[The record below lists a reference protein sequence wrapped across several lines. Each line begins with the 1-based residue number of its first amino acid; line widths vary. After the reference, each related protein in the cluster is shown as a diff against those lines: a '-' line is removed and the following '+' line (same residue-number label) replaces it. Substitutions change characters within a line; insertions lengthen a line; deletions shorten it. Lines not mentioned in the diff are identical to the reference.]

1 MYPHS
6 EPGFP
11 SRYRLHVRRGG
22 GRPPFLQPV
31 IPKTGCAREMEEIIE
46 RFFLNAMAPEAHAR
60 IDTLAKLA
68 GDVSTREYFR
78 VTSGSSSFVI
88 CRDPALKGASL
99 EFYPY
104 YIVYNLFRRHRI
116 PLPEARSFDSANG
129 LILLDDA
136 GDIMLEETV
145 PLSAADITRV
155 RYEKLIDIMV
165 RIQSIPDDGS
175 IPFSLSFDTEK
186 LMFEFNF
193 FIEHA
198 LLGLFG
204 ASLSPAV
211 RGELEHVFLTVS
223 TLLQRPENFV
233 LNHRDFHCRNVMV
246 KGDEL
251 FIIDFQDARL
261 GLPHYDLVSLLRDS
275 YIGLDEEM
283 FQHLRDLYYHS
294 ARDAGIHSM
303 GRDEFQHYFDLSAF
317 QRNVKALG
325 TFGYQFTRLGR
336 DTYLRYVRRTLE
348 YLPGYALHNE
358 TVRRAAEIIL
368 DLAGDAS

>member
-1 MYPHS
+1 
-6 EPGFP
+6 
-11 SRYRLHVRRGG
+11 
-22 GRPPFLQPV
+22 
-31 IPKTGCAREMEEIIE
+31 MEEIIE
-46 RFFLNAMAPEAHAR
+46 RFFNDAMAPESHAR

-68 GDVSTREYFR
+68 GDASTREYYR
-78 VTSGSSSFVI
+78 IMSGTSSHVV

-99 EFYPY
+99 ERYPY
-104 YIVYNLFRRHRI
+104 FIVYTLFRKHHI
-116 PLPEARSFDSANG
+116 PLPAALRFDPVNG

-136 GDIMLEETV
+136 GDVMLEETV
-145 PLSAADITRV
+145 PLSAPDITRA
-155 RYEKLIDIMV
+155 RYEALLDIMV

-175 IPFSLSFDTEK
+175 LPFTLSFDTEK

-198 LLGLFG
+198 LPGLFG

-211 RGELEHVFLTVS
+211 RDELEHEFLIVS
-223 TLLQRPENFV
+223 ALLQHPGDFV
-233 LNHRDFHCRNVMV
+233 LNHRDYHSRNVMV
-246 KGDEL
+246 KGEDL
-251 FIIDFQDARL
+251 LVIDFQDARR

-275 YIGLDEEM
+275 YISLDEETLL
-283 FQHLRDLYYHS
+283 HLRNRYYYS

-325 TFGYQFTRLGR
+325 TFGYQFSRLGR

-348 YLPGYALHNE
+348 YLPGYARRNE

-368 DLAGDAS
+368 DLAGAAS